1 MGKFL
6 QLIEVYEVTEP
17 TVYDRIP
24 GTSQTISEVKT
35 TYALR
40 SVLVNIDHITLL
52 REDAVMKDHQ
62 ELGKL
67 PEGLDERTFFTK
79 LYVACGSSS
88 SAGLRA
94 ITVVGD
100 LKTLTNLATAQ

>member
-1 MGKFL
+1 MSKFL

-17 TVYDRIP
+17 TVYGRTP
-24 GTSQTISEVKT
+24 GISQTILEVKT

-40 SVLVNIDHITLL
+40 SVLVNIDHVTLL
-52 REDAVMKDHQ
+52 REDACMKDHQ

-67 PEGLDERTFFTK
+67 PEGLDERTLFTR

-88 SAGLRA
+88 SAGIRA

-100 LKTLTNLATAQ
+100 LKTLTNLVLAQ